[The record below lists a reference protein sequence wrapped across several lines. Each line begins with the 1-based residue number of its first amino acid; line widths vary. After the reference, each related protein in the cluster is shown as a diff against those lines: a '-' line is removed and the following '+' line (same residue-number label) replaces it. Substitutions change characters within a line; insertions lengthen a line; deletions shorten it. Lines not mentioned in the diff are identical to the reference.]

1 MISILLNTFLIL
13 CLFIPFGIF
22 LTNRE
27 DNNFYFFSKLIINSV
42 IIICFL
48 ALFINFFFPI
58 SKFITT
64 ILLIIPAVIIIK
76 YKKIFINKNFLIFVS
91 LSTIIIFFLI
101 LESDVYRPDAGLY
114 HLPYIKIL
122 NEEKIILG
130 LSNLHFRYGH
140 TSIIQYFSAFSNN
153 FIFGPNGIIFAQAIV
168 ACGLILNF
176 ISQIYNYNKN
186 RNYNLHFFYLLF
198 VSIYIFYKMN
208 RYSEYGNDAPAH
220 FIFFY
225 LLSEILKNKNKT
237 IDDILYYS
245 ILVLFIITNKITLIL
260 SFLLIFPLLKT
271 LNLKKIILNKK
282 TYLLIC
288 FLFLWLLKNLLT
300 TGCLIYPIKKT
311 CYDNLSWADLKE
323 IENISLDSEVWSKG
337 WPEYTNFQIK
347 NDLPI
352 ESNKFLEKFNWVKFW
367 SMKHFKYILKIILPY
382 IIFILLFFLILKIFL
397 HKKNYHESK
406 NNYFAIFTLF
416 LLFTSIIFWFVKS
429 PIYRYGYSYIVSFL
443 SLFSAIIFYKYF
455 SKYNFKNIINI
466 FFIIF
471 FIIFFGKNSLRIYK
485 NDNLYQNYPWPKYFS
500 MKHNNQKPLYDS
512 IKINNVKIYS
522 PINGYC
528 MYNKNLC
535 MQYSSNLT
543 KININEKNG
552 YMIILKKVY

>member
-1 MISILLNTFLIL
+1 MISVFINSFLIL
-13 CLFIPFGIF
+13 YLFIPFGIF
-22 LTNRE
+22 LTIRE
-27 DNNFYFFSKLIINSV
+27 TNNFYYFSKLLINST
-42 IIICFL
+42 IIICFFS
-48 ALFINFFFPI
+48 LFINFFFPI
-58 SKFITT
+58 NKIISS
-64 ILLIIPAVIIIK
+64 ILLIIPLIILFKSKEIFFN
-76 YKKIFINKNFLIFVS
+76 KKFFRFILAS
-91 LSTIIIFFLI
+91 SIIIFFLV

-114 HLPYIKIL
+114 HLPFIKIL
-122 NEEKIILG
+122 NEEKIIIG

-140 TSIIQYFSAFSNN
+140 TSIIQYLSAFSNN
-153 FIFGPNGIIFAQAIV
+153 YLFRSNGIIFAQAII
-168 ACGLILNF
+168 ASGLIINF

-260 SFLLIFPLLKT
+260 SFLLILPLLKT
-271 LNLKKIILNKK
+271 LNLKKIVLNKK
-282 TYLLIC
+282 TYLLIS

-311 CYDNLSWADLKE
+311 CFDNLSWVDLKE

-337 WPEYTNFQIK
+337 WPEYSKFQ
-347 NDLPI
+347 NNNNLSLDR
-352 ESNKFLEKFNWVKFW
+352 NKFLKNFNWVKFW
-367 SMKHFKYILKIILPY
+367 SLKHFKYILKIILPY
-382 IIFILLFFLILKIFL
+382 IIFILLFFLILRIFF

-416 LLFTSIIFWFVKS
+416 LLFTSIIFWFVKA

-443 SLFSAIIFYKYF
+443 SLYSAIIFYKYF
-455 SKYNFKNIINI
+455 SKYNFKNIINV

-552 YMIILKKVY
+552 YMIILKRAY